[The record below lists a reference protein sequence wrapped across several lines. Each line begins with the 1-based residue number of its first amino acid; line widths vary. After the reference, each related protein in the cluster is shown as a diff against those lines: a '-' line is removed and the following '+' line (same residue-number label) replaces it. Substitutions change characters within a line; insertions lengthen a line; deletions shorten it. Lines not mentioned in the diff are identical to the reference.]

1 MYLLRPD
8 VTWSEKKYLVEVWR
22 RFWLPLVSIKLDCPF
37 AKPNYLI
44 SSVLNKSF
52 WLLFVS
58 CGNTWFCAA
67 TGRQVRESVVRP
79 ENGWVLLATWGLL
92 RRCSSVE
99 EAEIDAEGATLR
111 GWWQKA
117 QGVIKDIRATSVCS
131 LISDLQ
137 LSEGK
142 QIGWHIAWQS
152 ERLKGKRLLLNALIF
167 LSVLEIELVLEAQI
181 ASASVCNSPYPGN
194 RDGRCNTLMH
204 I

>member
-52 WLLFVS
+52 WLLFIS

-99 EAEIDAEGATLR
+99 EAETDACLEGARLVAKWITTTDDHWSRLLTAYWCTTLR

-117 QGVIKDIRATSVCS
+117 QGRGNKRYQG
-131 LISDLQ
+131 DLRF
-137 LSEGK
+137 
-142 QIGWHIAWQS
+142 A
-152 ERLKGKRLLLNALIF
+152 
-167 LSVLEIELVLEAQI
+167 
-181 ASASVCNSPYPGN
+181 P
-194 RDGRCNTLMH
+194 
-204 I
+204 